1 VTATDRPGLAAR
13 VLPIVAILIL
23 ALTVLAIIWS
33 AGSTLG
39 YDFEAYAGAAR
50 RLIDGQRLYDP
61 AIDVAGGFAI
71 YLYPPPFALAIV
83 PLAWIGGQA
92 GVWIWVGLMVAAF
105 VAGVALMPVRP
116 AVRWAVLLLG
126 ALDWPVLYSIKLGQV
141 GPLLLLLFAIGWRAV
156 GTPER
161 PCPPGSRIILGA
173 SIGLGTIIKVQPAI
187 LLGWAALTGR
197 WRPIVV
203 AISVGIAAALAA
215 TLVAGTQPWFDYPA
229 LLGRVSSPLTT
240 PHNFTPGAI
249 AFQAGVPES
258 IAAAIQW
265 ASVVATLVAVAV
277 AARWRAAD
285 ASFLV
290 AVVASQLISPLLW
303 DHYAMLLLLPVA
315 WLLGRRQ
322 WWAVLIPLATSIVV
336 VGIVPTAIYPIVFGI
351 CLLAPILIGDRRSP
365 PASLDDVATEPA
377 MTLDSAL

>member
-1 VTATDRPGLAAR
+1 VVLVVT
-13 VLPIVAILIL
+13 VA
-23 ALTVLAIIWS
+23 AIIWS

-71 YLYPPPFALAIV
+71 YLYPPPFAIAIV
-83 PLAWIGGQA
+83 PLEWIGGQA
-92 GVWIWVGLMVAAF
+92 AVWIWVGLMVAAF
-105 VAGVALMPVRP
+105 VAGVALMPVR
-116 AVRWAVLLLG
+116 ATVRWAVLLLG

-141 GPLLLLLFAIGWRAV
+141 GPLLLVLFAIGWRAV
-156 GTPER
+156 GTAER
-161 PCPPGSRIILGA
+161 PCPPGSRIVLGA
-173 SIGLGTIIKVQPAI
+173 TIGLGAIIKVQPAI

-197 WRPIVV
+197 WRSIAV
-203 AISVGIAAALAA
+203 AFGVGIAAALAA

-258 IAAAIQW
+258 IAGAIQW
-265 ASVVATLVAVAV
+265 ASVAATLVAVVV

-285 ASFLV
+285 ASYLV

-315 WLLGRRQ
+315 WLLERRQ
-322 WWAVLIPLATSIVV
+322 WWAVVIPLATSIVV
-336 VGIVPTAIYPIVFGI
+336 VGIVPSATYPIVFGA
-351 CLLAPILIGDRRSP
+351 CLLAPIVVGGWAWPMTR
-365 PASLDDVATEPA
+365 ADDAATDPA